1 MEIDGDK
8 THIHKTADVEHH
20 LNVNKKLA
28 NLNGKKIGSDAYN
41 HVASIP
47 PILISKWLHEEGLD
61 IFNPDHAERL
71 KAKLNSIE
79 YRHLRTNE
87 LVL

>member
-1 MEIDGDK
+1 MEVDGDK

-28 NLNGKKIGSDAYN
+28 NLNGKNIGSDAYN

-61 IFNPDHAERL
+61 IFNPEHADRL
-71 KAKLNSIE
+71 KAKLNSSE
-79 YRHLRTNE
+79 YRYLRTNE